1 MKKITILL
9 LLSVMLTK
17 AFSQDLLQDKIKPI
31 IKQGKMIYQLEMAN
45 WTASKLFAQKYKGKE
60 KAAGYVSY
68 IESDKVKT
76 VFYFKADKLKSLA
89 MFTFDESFDEKNTQ
103 VDMISRILTPA
114 EIELTKLRA
123 SAMKAID
130 DASFFVVPA
139 DAHLSVIPM
148 VSNGEHKVYVMS
160 ESDKPGVVVFGND
173 YVLNY
178 SNDLSLKS
186 KSALHGNVVMVN
198 YEVGAVNTNDKLSS
212 HTLVGKDEE
221 MVSPIDIAT
230 LFLYKKDTRWRQH
243 SFISEKYI
251 FFWNYETESL
261 NAIAKKA
268 PPAKD

>member
-160 ESDKPGVVVFGND
+160 ESDKPGVVVFGMIM
-173 YVLNY
+173 Y
-178 SNDLSLKS
+178 
-186 KSALHGNVVMVN
+186 
-198 YEVGAVNTNDKLSS
+198 
-212 HTLVGKDEE
+212 
-221 MVSPIDIAT
+221 
-230 LFLYKKDTRWRQH
+230 
-243 SFISEKYI
+243 
-251 FFWNYETESL
+251 
-261 NAIAKKA
+261 
-268 PPAKD
+268 